1 MAMTG
6 VSILKTIT
14 ESTQLKI
21 VTKITITIMTLKLQV
36 SIAIYIDDEDIC
48 TCYSPASPPLVI
60 HH

>member
-21 VTKITITIMTLKLQV
+21 VTKITKTIMTVKLQM
-36 SIAIYIDDEDIC
+36 SIDDEDI
-48 TCYSPASPPLVI
+48 PAIRRLL